1 MHPTFLRT
9 VPPYF
14 HQADV
19 WLELLKHFQWKRV
32 IFIHSMDEE
41 GRMILSRF
49 QALAEKEDIEV
60 KLYLLEYRVQPCYPE
75 IRKFEIMIIL
85 FIVQLNS
92 PSSHPY

>member
-1 MHPTFLRT
+1 
-9 VPPYF
+9 
-14 HQADV
+14 
-19 WLELLKHFQWKRV
+19 
-32 IFIHSMDEE
+32 
-41 GRMILSRF
+41 MILSRF

-92 PSSHPY
+92 PSSRPY